1 MTAFGY
7 DFNFVG
13 PWWHS
18 YETGGIDG
26 GLEYYQALDSGN
38 GHFAYL
44 YHFQDL
50 WLIALD
56 FPVDWP
62 DSSYEV
68 LKCSGLFTL
77 TSYPVRTWG
86 TNVPHFQN
94 SSKQLFH
101 CAKFRTLILRL
112 WRERSCVR
120 IPYQLLFIF
129 QLENIFR
136 SNLNFST
143 SYRRSTD

>member
-26 GLEYYQALDSGN
+26 GLEYYEALDSGN

-68 LKCSGLFTL
+68 SKVFRSVHLDHL
-77 TSYPVRTWG
+77 YP
-86 TNVPHFQN
+86 QI
-94 SSKQLFH
+94 SE
-101 CAKFRTLILRL
+101 FRDFILR
-112 WRERSCVR
+112 
-120 IPYQLLFIF
+120 
-129 QLENIFR
+129 
-136 SNLNFST
+136 
-143 SYRRSTD
+143 